1 MPKKMTKAQVK
12 RQLKTAQRAL
22 VNFFFDKIKYAN
34 SDVPMSEKSISEIN
48 KKLQLAQKRM
58 K

>member
-1 MPKKMTKAQVK
+1 MPKKMTKAQVR

-48 KKLQLAQKRM
+48 NKLKLALKRI